1 MKNSRHLLS
10 AFVLGAILVI
20 PHVRADERRSPAPKV
35 DPDTMK
41 NVFFSN
47 LEDGFRGEIPSLS
60 LLRNSTAA
68 TAPAADA
75 AGTED
80 STKAGKDRW
89 SALISPSSLEDEVKR
104 MKLHFDGVVS
114 TPGAFISG
122 GYQEARLDLTV
133 LASLFAVINEYP
145 SEIRWKEQAGAARD
159 LIARTAFNCKAGST
173 QVYNEAKSR
182 KADLQDLVAG
192 GGLSSRDAEEETD
205 WTAIADRSPLMEYAE
220 TLIDSLEDGARD
232 EKTIKKEMDLV
243 KRNSELLAL
252 LGEILV
258 QEGMDDYDD
267 DDYASLSRDMTTA
280 GEATTKALDRNDFEA
295 VRLGVGKLRQKCDA
309 CHEQYR

>member
-1 MKNSRHLLS
+1 
-10 AFVLGAILVI
+10 
-20 PHVRADERRSPAPKV
+20 
-35 DPDTMK
+35 
-41 NVFFSN
+41 
-47 LEDGFRGEIPSLS
+47 
-60 LLRNSTAA
+60 
-68 TAPAADA
+68 
-75 AGTED
+75 
-80 STKAGKDRW
+80 
-89 SALISPSSLEDEVKR
+89 
-104 MKLHFDGVVS
+104 
-114 TPGAFISG
+114 
-122 GYQEARLDLTV
+122 
-133 LASLFAVINEYP
+133 
-145 SEIRWKEQAGAARD
+145 
-159 LIARTAFNCKAGST
+159 
-173 QVYNEAKSR
+173 
-182 KADLQDLVAG
+182 
-192 GGLSSRDAEEETD
+192 
-205 WTAIADRSPLMEYAE
+205 MEYAE